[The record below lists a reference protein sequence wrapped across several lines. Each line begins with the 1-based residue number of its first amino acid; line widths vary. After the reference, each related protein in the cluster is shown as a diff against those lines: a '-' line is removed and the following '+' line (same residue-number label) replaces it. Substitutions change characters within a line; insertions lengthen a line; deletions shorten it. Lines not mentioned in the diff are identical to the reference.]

1 MQIRPDYNSPV
12 LVKFTDATTHDSNF
26 MNDIELS
33 SDPIYVFD
41 KGYNDYEGFESFN
54 THQIPFVTRLKHN
67 ATFRRKKEFELAAD
81 SNQAILLDEQI
92 VLPMRENGKI
102 NRGLPLRRVVYWDEK
117 HQVCYEFISN
127 IYELSADQI
136 ALIYKSRWQIETLHR
151 QLKQNQSL
159 RYFLGDNVNAI
170 IIQIWCALI
179 WNLLLTVLQRQIK
192 AKSWAFSN
200 LASVIRLHLF
210 NYIHLNSFLKN
221 PEKHYQQIIAAELK
235 LFTG

>member
-1 MQIRPDYNSPV
+1 
-12 LVKFTDATTHDSNF
+12 
-26 MNDIELS
+26 
-33 SDPIYVFD
+33 
-41 KGYNDYEGFESFN
+41 
-54 THQIPFVTRLKHN
+54 
-67 ATFRRKKEFELAAD
+67 
-81 SNQAILLDEQI
+81 
-92 VLPMRENGKI
+92 MRENGKI

-170 IIQIWCALI
+170 IIQIGCALI

-192 AKSWAFSN
+192 TKSWAFSN

-210 NYIHLNSFLKN
+210 NYILLNSFLKN
-221 PEKHYQQIIAAELK
+221 PEKPYQQIIAAELK
-235 LFTG
+235 LFTGWHPALKKINIFNELVL